1 MNINLTAPTK
11 WGEMTA
17 DQFRMVV
24 KVSLLHLTESER
36 LFVLLC
42 QLTGIRRYADEGQFG
57 KGSMEPKVRA
67 AIRFCE
73 GRPDRVAII
82 GSLEKAPE
90 AVRGLSG
97 TRIHY

>member
-1 MNINLTAPTK
+1 
-11 WGEMTA
+11 
-17 DQFRMVV
+17 
-24 KVSLLHLTESER
+24 
-36 LFVLLC
+36 
-42 QLTGIRRYADEGQFG
+42 
-57 KGSMEPKVRA
+57 MEPKVRA